1 MSRSYTAFGA
11 GVSLERFGLQQRYVA
26 MSDLTPETRPPGQTG
41 LLIATVIVIV
51 VAIAAGLVWKQARDR
66 NGPGSTTTAASQAAP
81 AQNGSTTTVSQN
93 TQRAG
98 SSDPS
103 LEQLKDQ
110 VKDLEA
116 ARQSLSQQLD
126 ATRQQLSEHEGDI
139 KLLSQQLGGLSERVD
154 GLSGSRASM
163 LRGGAAG
170 RRKQSQSR

>member
-1 MSRSYTAFGA
+1 
-11 GVSLERFGLQQRYVA
+11 
-26 MSDLTPETRPPGQTG
+26 MSDLTPETRPRGQTG
-41 LLIATVIVIV
+41 LLIATVLVIV
-51 VAIAAGLVWKQARDR
+51 VAIAAGLVWKQTRDR
-66 NGPGSTTTAASQAAP
+66 NGPGSTTTAASQTAP
-81 AQNGSTTTVSQN
+81 AQNGSTTASQN

-98 SSDPS
+98 SSDTS

-116 ARQSLSQQLD
+116 ARQSLAQELD
-126 ATRQQLSEHEGDI
+126 ATRQQLREHEGDI

-163 LRGGAAG
+163 ARGGAAG

>member
-11 GVSLERFGLQQRYVA
+11 GVSLERFGLEPRYVA
-26 MSDLTPETRPPGQTG
+26 MSALTPETRPPTG
-41 LLIATVIVIV
+41 LLIATVLVIV

-66 NGPGSTTTAASQAAP
+66 NGPGSTRTAASQAAP
-81 AQNGSTTTVSQN
+81 AQNGSTTVSQN

-98 SSDPS
+98 SSDTS

-163 LRGGAAG
+163 PRGGAAG